1 MMNRLYMPKR
11 LMMTDCRFY
20 LEQVYPHLNIPL
32 AESYPQVS
40 LEPSNVHHALADHP
54 LLMLVAFT
62 GAGKTT
68 TLNLL
73 RDMTK
78 TAAAAMIPSRR
89 EIADWIAIP
98 MAQAMSGETFRP
110 VQDRVRRFHYTRL
123 FAERVSG
130 GMAKAFSWLYL
141 ADEVQA
147 PILSEGVR
155 GENEIR
161 HALRCCPRW
170 QIVELALHPI
180 TRLRRLSARNHSFDQ
195 ASEAADLSFLPDK
208 FQAEA
213 RTLLKSGQISPK
225 ALTIVQAESANY
237 GLCPFTDGDP
247 YRNYYRIQTDHCS
260 PKQVAAAVCAIM
272 KERADAKD

>member
-1 MMNRLYMPKR
+1 MIAGRH
-11 LMMTDCRFY
+11 FY
-20 LEQVYPHLNIPL
+20 LERVYPHLNIPL

-40 LEPSNVHHALADHP
+40 LEPSDVHHALAHHP

-62 GAGKTT
+62 GTGKTT

-110 VQDRVRRFHYTRL
+110 VRDRVQRFHYTRL
-123 FAERVSG
+123 FAEQVSG

-141 ADEVQA
+141 ADEVRG
-147 PILSEGVR
+147 PILSEGIR

-161 HALRCCPRW
+161 HALRYCPRW
-170 QIVELALHPI
+170 QIVELTVHPI
-180 TRLRRLSARNHSFDQ
+180 TRLKRLSARNHSFDQ
-195 ASEAADLSFLPDK
+195 AGEIVDLSFLPDK
-208 FQAEA
+208 FQDEA
-213 RTLLKSGQISPK
+213 QTLLKSGQISPK
-225 ALTIVQAESANY
+225 ALMIVQAESANY
-237 GLCPFTDGDP
+237 GLYPFTAGDP
-247 YRNYYRIQTDHCS
+247 YRNYHRIQTDHCS
-260 PKQVAAAVCAIM
+260 PKQVAAAVCVMM

>member
-1 MMNRLYMPKR
+1 MADRH
-11 LMMTDCRFY
+11 FY
-20 LEQVYPHLNIPL
+20 LERVYPHLNIPL

-40 LEPSNVHHALADHP
+40 LEPSDEHHSLSHHP

-62 GAGKTT
+62 GTGKTT

-73 RDMTK
+73 RDMAK
-78 TAAAAMIPSRR
+78 AAAAAMIPSRR
-89 EIADWIAIP
+89 EVADWIAIP

-110 VQDRVRRFHYTRL
+110 VQDRVQRFHYTRL

-141 ADEVQA
+141 AAEVRST
-147 PILSEGVR
+147 ILSEGIR

-161 HALRCCPRW
+161 HALRYCPRW
-170 QIVELALHPI
+170 QIVELAIHPI
-180 TRLRRLSARNHSFDQ
+180 TRLKRLSARNHSFDQ
-195 ASEAADLSFLPDK
+195 AGEAADLSFLPDK

-213 RTLLKSGQISPK
+213 QTLLKSGQISPK
-225 ALTIVQAESANY
+225 ALTIVQAEAANY
-237 GLCPFTDGDP
+237 GLYPFTAGDP
-247 YRNYYRIQTDHCS
+247 YQNYHRIQVDHCS

>member
-1 MMNRLYMPKR
+1 
-11 LMMTDCRFY
+11 MTDRRFY
-20 LEQVYPHLNIPL
+20 LERVYPRLNIPL

-40 LEPSNVHHALADHP
+40 LEPSDVHHALAHHP

-68 TLNLL
+68 ALNLL

-78 TAAAAMIPSRR
+78 TTAAAMIPSRR

-98 MAQAMSGETFRP
+98 MAQAMSGETLRP
-110 VQDRVRRFHYTRL
+110 VKDRVRRFHYTRL

-130 GMAKAFSWLYL
+130 GMATAFSWLGL

-147 PILSEGVR
+147 LILSEGIR

-161 HALRCCPRW
+161 HALRCYPRW

-195 ASEAADLSFLPDK
+195 AAAAADLSFLPDK
-208 FQAEA
+208 FHDEA
-213 RTLLKSGQISPK
+213 QTLLNSGQISTK
-225 ALTIVQAESANY
+225 ALAIVQAESANY
-237 GLCPFTDGDP
+237 GLCPFTDGDS
-247 YRNYYRIQTDHCS
+247 YQNYYRIQTDHRS
-260 PKQVAAAVCAIM
+260 SKQVAAAVGAIM
-272 KERADAKD
+272 KETPDAKN